1 MAKLVFLM
9 ALSVGVLAQLPAK
22 SPVFTTPSTVT
33 ITSNKAS
40 CQQHTT
46 DKKLFTFTYL
56 DNVNVQF
63 SDGTQASSDK
73 LVVEIDTTKSAPPA
87 KKDADQIKSITLS
100 ERVSFSQKERSA
112 KADQAVFYPQKKQ
125 CLLSGNV
132 SIVQKQV
139 DQKSIPMHINCS
151 KAAIDLTSG
160 SIRLLGTDEK
170 PVSTTLV
177 LNKKTSTPSPQR
189 SSPTDAKNQTST
201 AC

>member
-1 MAKLVFLM
+1 M
-9 ALSVGVLAQLPAK
+9 ALSLAILPKLQAK

-33 ITSNKAS
+33 ITSNKVF
-40 CQQHTT
+40 CQQHPA
-46 DKKLFTFTYL
+46 DKKLFTLTYL

-73 LVVEIDTTKSAPPA
+73 LVVEIDTTKSATTR
-87 KKDADQIKSITLS
+87 KKDAAQIKSIALS

-112 KADQAVFYPQKKQ
+112 KADQAIFYPQKKQ

-139 DQKSIPMHINCS
+139 DQKSIPMNINCS

-189 SSPTDAKNQTST
+189 LFPTDAKNQTST
-201 AC
+201 TC